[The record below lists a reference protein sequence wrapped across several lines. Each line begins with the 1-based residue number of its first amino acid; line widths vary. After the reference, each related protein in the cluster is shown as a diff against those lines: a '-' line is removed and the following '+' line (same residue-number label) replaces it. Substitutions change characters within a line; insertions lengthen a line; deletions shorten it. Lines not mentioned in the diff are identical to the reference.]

1 MGRLG
6 VSGTRGSANPFIPF
20 ISTSEYTYIPYSG
33 NFQVNPDADPVPLP
47 FDALD
52 IQKIKNNRFT
62 VSFVLSNDS
71 DDKNSLR
78 HLYMAESYTHIGR
91 TMYTLVDFSLQ
102 LQNTKRSVFWHKT
115 NDVIDF
121 ACTAKNTFYVLG
133 NGTVYSLFQP
143 QSLSLPV
150 RVDKIWCGETDSV
163 FVYARESNE
172 LYAMGPNKYGELG
185 VADMKPRNTFTKVPL
200 PGESWIQ
207 KVCAGHSHTYIY
219 AFAKLDEQ
227 SHTTNNLHLL
237 AGNNNHRQCVNSDDK
252 NVLQFYSDTRLR
264 NATSVCVTNKCT
276 FYVESTQVG
285 SSRQYVDRVKVN
297 GEWNDPRP
305 GSPQWPE
312 NGFTFKYVE
321 DLQCH
326 GICYVIHYE
335 NEYVYLSEIDAGGE
349 ITKHFLGAHQ
359 LKFHVGFGT
368 RFVIEEGQ
376 AQTEESSLIAATR
389 RQMPTR
395 EPGESDD
402 KFESK
407 RMAFLRQAFQ
417 HLTAEERETILTTPQ
432 EMLDKLYEEDCCVC
446 MEPLHTKKDARPIT
460 SECAHTIC
468 EQCERGLQDTQT
480 VPKCP
485 KCRAPWKRSSIEM
498 LLLQV

>member
-1 MGRLG
+1 MGRLA

-20 ISTSEYTYIPYSG
+20 ISTSDYTYIPYSG

-62 VSFVLSNDS
+62 VSFNLNGNDEDS
-71 DDKNSLR
+71 WRYLHS
-78 HLYMAESYTHIGR
+78 SYTHLGR

-102 LQNTKRSVFWHKT
+102 LQNTERSVFWHKT

-121 ACTAKNTFYVLG
+121 ACTAENTFYVLQ
-133 NGTVYSLFQP
+133 NGTAYSLFQP
-143 QSLSLPV
+143 QTLSLPV
-150 RVDKIWCGETDSV
+150 RVDKIWCGEKGAV
-163 FVYARESNE
+163 FVYAQESNE
-172 LYAMGPNKYGELG
+172 LYAMGSNEDGELG
-185 VADMKPRNTFTKVPL
+185 VADMKPRNRFTKVPL
-200 PGESWIQ
+200 PGECWIQ
-207 KVCAGHSHTYIY
+207 RVCVGWFHTYIY
-219 AFAKLDEQ
+219 ALAKLDEQ
-227 SHTTNNLHLL
+227 SHTANVLHML
-237 AGNNNHRQCVNSDDK
+237 AGNNHHRQCVDSDDK

-285 SSRQYVDRVKVN
+285 SSRQYIDKVKVH
-297 GEWNDPRP
+297 GHWVDPSVDDGWP
-305 GSPQWPE
+305 KWPE
-312 NGFTFKYVE
+312 NGFTFKYV
-321 DLQCH
+321 DNLQCQ
-326 GICYVIHYE
+326 GNVCYVIHYQ
-335 NEYVYLSEIDAGGE
+335 NEYAYLSEIDAGGE

-368 RFVIEEGQ
+368 RFFIEEGQ